1 MSNIKLSTK
10 APTIDLIEEMK
21 IKLEELQAKR
31 EETITRCR
39 ELMQAHSI
47 TPELLF
53 PELATTVEQAQPEN
67 GTGKKRGRPA
77 GSKNKQAAA
86 TGTPTG
92 STETSLEGT
101 NDEGQVVDP
110 QEGAAVA
117 VIDAVD
123 TVAQGQPA
131 LI

>member
-1 MSNIKLSTK
+1 MSNIKMSTK
-10 APTIDLIEEMK
+10 APAIDLIEEMK

-31 EETITRCR
+31 NSTIALCR
-39 ELMQAHSI
+39 ELMEAHSI

-77 GSKNKQAAA
+77 GSKNKQAAV
-86 TGTPTG
+86 TETLTG
-92 STETSLEGT
+92 STETTLQGT
-101 NDEGQVVDP
+101 NDEGQVVDH
-110 QEGAAVA
+110 QEAPAMP
-117 VIDAVD
+117 VIDAV
-123 TVAQGQPA
+123 AEAQPA